1 MASAARSPGAQG
13 SDTPAQDNRPV
24 LGIAAALTVVFI
36 WSGWLIVTK
45 VGAESTLSIFDI
57 AALRFGLTGLVSLP
71 IVLYFKPWVGLPLHR
86 IAVLATL
93 AGVPYV
99 LLSFTAFTF
108 APAAYGGVFMNG
120 ILPAL
125 TLALGWL
132 WLKERPRPWQIAGAA
147 LIIGGASLAAIDAS
161 ASAVPGAWIGA
172 LLFVT
177 AACVFSV
184 YLILNRLWG
193 VTALQLLLSISVVN
207 AYAPLV
213 HLGALESVVE
223 QLGLKLIRVVAEPY
237 AVARSIAGEQLGQSG
252 ALFVDVGGGTT
263 DVALVRSGTVEGT
276 RMFALGGR
284 AFTKSLADRLD
295 IAFEEAER
303 FKIAHA
309 GGRELEDADEVA
321 QIIGEDIAVWAAG
334 VELVLEE
341 FGQEGLLPGRIE
353 LCGGGAA
360 LPEVRAA
367 LEAAD
372 FASGLPFA
380 RRPQISMMEP
390 DSVSEIDD
398 ATGLLVDQQD
408 VTPMALAFQ
417 AVEAAGPQEP
427 LDAALA
433 RVLTGMRI

>member
-24 LGIAAALTVVFI
+24 LGIAAAITVVFI

-207 AYAPLV
+207 AFIYMPIWYFFLPSNLANTDPRQIALQGAYQMLPNLIGFNLVALAVQNVGAPATAAIMSAV
-213 HLGALESVVE
+213 PSLGAI
-223 QLGLKLIRVVAEPY
+223 LGLVILGEALGAPTWAGILVLSLGILLTALRPRT
-237 AVARSIAGEQLGQSG
+237 ARSGIA
-252 ALFVDVGGGTT
+252 
-263 DVALVRSGTVEGT
+263 R
-276 RMFALGGR
+276 
-284 AFTKSLADRLD
+284 
-295 IAFEEAER
+295 
-303 FKIAHA
+303 
-309 GGRELEDADEVA
+309 
-321 QIIGEDIAVWAAG
+321 
-334 VELVLEE
+334 
-341 FGQEGLLPGRIE
+341 
-353 LCGGGAA
+353 
-360 LPEVRAA
+360 
-367 LEAAD
+367 
-372 FASGLPFA
+372 
-380 RRPQISMMEP
+380 
-390 DSVSEIDD
+390 
-398 ATGLLVDQQD
+398 
-408 VTPMALAFQ
+408 
-417 AVEAAGPQEP
+417 
-427 LDAALA
+427 
-433 RVLTGMRI
+433 